1 MSKQSTL
8 DCVIE
13 VYRESPN
20 SDSAFG
26 YRVCLN
32 GTEKST
38 RQVHK
43 TFQNTLEGVKQ
54 YLLRNEKHW
63 ANISVP
69 TLGAD
74 AILPE
79 GEYKLRDKESQQ
91 FKEMLQS
98 AIRCNKRCQ

>member
-1 MSKQSTL
+1 MPKQSTF

-20 SDSAFG
+20 PDSLFG
-26 YRVCLN
+26 YRVCLS
-32 GTEKST
+32 GTEKTIRRTSLPF
-38 RQVHK
+38 K
-43 TFQNTLEGVKQ
+43 TTLEGVKN
-54 YLLRNEKHW
+54 YLLDNQKNW

-69 TLGAD
+69 TLGGD

-79 GEYKLRDKESQQ
+79 GEFKLRDKESEK